1 MVTKSINSRIRNRG
15 FSSKEIAFQRDQIT
29 NQVKPISDSEMADKQ
44 YKQRTL
50 QHPVDISRS
59 EQQFTVGENVF
70 IKEDKS
76 KLRGR
81 EMYKIVDLFNESNEC
96 WATLQKSD
104 SQFRAKDYKVKTSE
118 IFSVPVPKLKDQDT
132 IELDEEAQDD
142 SEVTEPNENQ
152 DAPNLVDGNSEELDS
167 QHNPTDPTK
176 SNETGRPTR
185 KAAQLARGKVKSWAS
200 DGLLKVAVTEPKHPL
215 PNHAWDW
222 EAFRRLVE
230 EDDDIIVH
238 RKTYVEDILPR
249 LSDEEDDRLSWDNS
263 PEQYELMTD
272 PEDEDFDI
280 IIEPTKL
287 FDSTEGE
294 ESLTSTTSDDEVFP
308 NYQNPPKSNPKLK
321 RNLEVRRP
329 KENTLATK
337 SSPLGLVTPE
347 TSSQVNLTQKQ
358 QLNKVLPRRNPLV
371 TEAVLLGPEV
381 QNFQTALASLQE
393 TTTEGDV
400 DVEVHREIPIDVP
413 GEDPAQ
419 NDERQLRRSA
429 RLDYKRFHLFGD
441 KTSKPE

>member
-1 MVTKSINSRIRNRG
+1 MILLSTEKLMLRISCQDCLMR
-15 FSSKEIAFQRDQIT
+15 
-29 NQVKPISDSEMADKQ
+29 
-44 YKQRTL
+44 RT
-50 QHPVDISRS
+50 
-59 EQQFTVGENVF
+59 
-70 IKEDKS
+70 
-76 KLRGR
+76 
-81 EMYKIVDLFNESNEC
+81 
-96 WATLQKSD
+96 
-104 SQFRAKDYKVKTSE
+104 
-118 IFSVPVPKLKDQDT
+118 
-132 IELDEEAQDD
+132 
-142 SEVTEPNENQ
+142 
-152 DAPNLVDGNSEELDS
+152 
-167 QHNPTDPTK
+167 TD
-176 SNETGRPTR
+176 
-185 KAAQLARGKVKSWAS
+185 
-200 DGLLKVAVTEPKHPL
+200 
-215 PNHAWDW
+215 
-222 EAFRRLVE
+222 
-230 EDDDIIVH
+230 
-238 RKTYVEDILPR
+238 
-249 LSDEEDDRLSWDNS
+249 WDNS

-287 FDSTEGE
+287 FDSTAGE